1 MKNEKKG
8 TAEMK
13 QSHTT
18 IYTLTHLLKQKF
30 DERAF

>member
-8 TAEMK
+8 TAEMN
-13 QSHTT
+13 SHTT